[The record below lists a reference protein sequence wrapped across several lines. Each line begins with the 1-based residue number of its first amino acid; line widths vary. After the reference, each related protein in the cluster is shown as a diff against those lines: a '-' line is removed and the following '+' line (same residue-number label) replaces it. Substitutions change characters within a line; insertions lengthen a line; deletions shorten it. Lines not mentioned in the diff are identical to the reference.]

1 VKIIT
6 RVEHA
11 SSLGSQLDAQRISE
25 RLRADIERELQASS
39 NSEQLLDPEQ
49 RRAALERAV
58 RRLAGA
64 ML

>member
-1 VKIIT
+1 MRIIT
-6 RVEHA
+6 RVEPS
-11 SSLGSQLDAQRISE
+11 SSLRSHLDALRISE
-25 RLRADIERELQASS
+25 RLRADIEHELQASIA
-39 NSEQLLDPEQ
+39 SEQLLDPEQ

>member
-1 VKIIT
+1 VRIIT
-6 RVEHA
+6 RVEPS
-11 SSLGSQLDAQRISE
+11 SSLRSHLDALRISE
-25 RLRADIERELQASS
+25 RLRADIEHELQASIA
-39 NSEQLLDPEQ
+39 SEQLLDPEQ